1 MFSRSYVNMNRL
13 TKVSVLIPAIFMIM
27 TAYAFA
33 AFIGYHIKPMAA
45 PVKLLLTGV
54 TMVAVGHFIKH
65 FFQK

>member
-1 MFSRSYVNMNRL
+1 
-13 TKVSVLIPAIFMIM
+13 M

-54 TMVAVGHFIKH
+54 TMVATGHFVRH